1 MSFRNVAVTSSFLIL
16 ILLLAGCSGKP
27 SIYERGG
34 ISTTD
39 LLNNILDQTTSI
51 LSDVFNV
58 QSAEAA
64 LPQLVGLNEEF
75 DKLIEI
81 SGDLSP
87 EGRQELAEKA
97 ARAMPGLKA
106 NARRINGQKGI
117 SDILGAE
124 MNNLVFKLT
133 ELL

>member
-1 MSFRNVAVTSSFLIL
+1 MSFRNVAVTSSLLIL
-16 ILLLAGCSGKP
+16 VLLLAGCSGKP

-34 ISTTD
+34 MSTTD
-39 LLNNILDQTTSI
+39 LLNNILDQTTTV

-58 QSAEAA
+58 ESAEAA

-75 DKLIEI
+75 DKLIDVA
-81 SGDLSP
+81 GDLSD
-87 EGRQELAEKA
+87 EGKQELADKA

-117 SDILGAE
+117 SDVLGTE
-124 MNNLVFKLT
+124 MNNLVFELT